1 MKQTLAISVLA
12 ASALSIAMTA
22 AILALVLP
30 TAVAAQVTQTRAQAF
45 ILVDPDGT
53 DRGALEYSTNP
64 QGQPIST
71 LRLTQSGALRV
82 RMETGRNGPEAA
94 ALTLRDQAEQTRI
107 RLALATGQGGQVGDV
122 DGIDIFDSDQHNRV
136 HIAVDGTGSPV
147 IQLFDEDGTVLWSA
161 P

>member
-1 MKQTLAISVLA
+1 MRHPILLATVA
-12 ASALSIAMTA
+12 TSALW
-22 AILALVLP
+22 LAT
-30 TAVAAQVTQTRAQAF
+30 TAVLLEFVVPSAVQAQAAQLQAPAF
-45 ILVDPDGT
+45 ILVDPEGA

-71 LRLTQSGALRV
+71 LRLTQNGVLRI

-122 DGIDIFDSDQHNRV
+122 DGIDIFDQEQRNRV
-136 HIAVDGTGSPV
+136 HIAVDGSGAPT
-147 IQLFDEDGTVLWSA
+147 IQLLDADGAIVWSA

>member
-1 MKQTLAISVLA
+1 MRRSIVV
-12 ASALSIAMTA
+12 ASLVSGIWMT
-22 AILALVLP
+22 V
-30 TAVAAQVTQTRAQAF
+30 TAVFVIVGLPRVVEAQTTQMRAEAYV
-45 ILVDPDGT
+45 LVDPEGA

-71 LRLTQSGALRV
+71 LRLTQNGTLRL

-94 ALTLRDQAEQTRI
+94 ALTLRDRQEQTRI

-122 DGIDIFDSDQHNRV
+122 DGIDLFDSGQSVRI
-136 HIAVDGTGSPV
+136 HIGVDGSGTPA
-147 IQLFDEDGTVLWSA
+147 IQLFDADGNVTWSA